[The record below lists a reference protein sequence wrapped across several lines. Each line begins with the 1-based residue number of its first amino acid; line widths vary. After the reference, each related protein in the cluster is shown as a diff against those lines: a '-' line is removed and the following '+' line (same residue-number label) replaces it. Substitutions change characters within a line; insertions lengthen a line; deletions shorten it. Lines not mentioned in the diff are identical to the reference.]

1 MGFTFI
7 IDNTIKNRSSS
18 LPSLETLHRLRCKL
32 CTLAD
37 VRGNQHPYMEATGTT
52 KPIVYML
59 GEAPGETE
67 DEEDEQFVGE
77 SGQLLRARIPKNWQD
92 RVRWNNTV
100 RCRPPKNRLPTER
113 ETECCRPF
121 VSEDIA
127 KHKPKAV
134 FGFGATPLSWVGV
147 SGSISDWRGRRTPV
161 NIGGHACWYYAFHH
175 PAYLLR
181 LRKFRGKPSLIGSEL
196 ERAFVFDLKRA
207 FAEVESLPD
216 AVIHDEKMVREG
228 VEILTGETGDLERL
242 KNLLAWAKRQKLV
255 GVDYE
260 TQGLRPYQEDARIL
274 TIGSG
279 TKDLSF
285 AFALHHREAK
295 WKPSELKLVE
305 DLWVDFLMSDVLK
318 VVHQLAFEQEWSAVV
333 WGNKVLRGGEWGDTI
348 SQAAVIDE
356 RKGEQRQ
363 KGRGGPLSLD
373 FLVRQYFGIN
383 LKALSHLDRG
393 HLEREPLEAVLNYNA
408 PDAKYH
414 CLLFNAQQEVL
425 ERIDQVKQYKMML
438 RRVPTCV
445 KTQIKG
451 VPILRSESKRLADKY
466 MGIIEPT
473 LDEISALGVVKKFTK
488 LSGHD
493 FNPESNKHVT
503 KLLRDHMKRR
513 EGLRDGGKY
522 SVDEETLKSI
532 DHPLCAL
539 LLKLR
544 KARKKYSTYVYQ
556 DAIWPDGLLHAQFQT
571 VFHEARRLSCV
582 EPNLQN
588 MPKREEESREIR
600 RQIKA
605 PKGQVVASFDYGQ
618 IQFRG
623 IAMTSKDKSIIKSLW
638 ERYDVHQYWA
648 DRIAHAYPA
657 RIGGKQHLG
666 DWKLGKQ
673 SHMKKFRSDIKNQW
687 TFPLFFGATLERV
700 CEALEIP
707 EDYVRPEYNAF
718 WKMFSGVREWQEEM
732 VKFYHDY
739 GYVEDLAGF
748 RRHAPLT
755 RNQIFNTPI
764 QSLEGVIVMDG
775 MNRLSE
781 YADKWGDEYQPNI
794 QIHDDL
800 TFFLNADELD
810 DYADKIITEMLK
822 VPFKFVNVPITVELS
837 IGPDMFTME
846 EIMTASS
853 DQWKHNAR

>member
-7 IDNTIKNRSSS
+7 IDNNVRNRSNN
-18 LPSLETLHRLRCKL
+18 LPSLESLHRLQCKV
-32 CTLAD
+32 CPLAD
-37 VRGNQHPYMEATGTT
+37 VRGNKHPHMEPTGST
-52 KPIVYML
+52 KPVVYML
-59 GEAPGETE
+59 GEAPGEIE
-67 DEEDEQFVGE
+67 DEENEQFIGD
-77 SGQLLRARIPKNWQD
+77 SGQLLRAHVSKNWQD
-92 RVRWNNTV
+92 RIRWNNTV
-100 RCRPPKNRLPTER
+100 RTRPPKNRTPTER
-113 ETECCRPF
+113 EIECCRPS
-121 VSEDIA
+121 VAKDIA
-127 KHKPKAV
+127 MHKPAAV
-134 FGFGATPLSWVGV
+134 FGFGAIPLSWVGIK
-147 SGSISDWRGRRTPV
+147 GSIGDWRGRRTPV
-161 NIGGHACWYYAFHH
+161 NIGGYECWYYAFHH

-181 LRKFRGKPSLIGSEL
+181 LRKHHGRPSQIGSEI

-216 AVIHDEKMVREG
+216 AVVHDEEMVRHG
-228 VEILTGETGDLERL
+228 VEIITGGNGDLDRL
-242 KNLLAWAKRQKLV
+242 RKLLAWAKKQKLV

-260 TQGLRPYQEDARIL
+260 TQGLRPYQENARIL
-274 TIGSG
+274 TIAVGS
-279 TKDLSF
+279 KDLSF
-285 AFALHHREAK
+285 AFALHHDEAK
-295 WKPSELKLVE
+295 WKPHELKIVE
-305 DLWVDFLMSDVLK
+305 ELWVDFLLSDVLK
-318 VVHQLAFEQEWSAVV
+318 VVHQLAFEQEWSAVI
-333 WGNKVLRGGEWGDTI
+333 WGNKVLRSGFWGDTI
-348 SQAAVIDE
+348 SQASIIDE
-356 RKGEQRQ
+356 RKGEQKQ

-373 FLVRQYFGIN
+373 FLVRQHFGIN
-383 LKALSHLDRG
+383 LKSLSNLNRD
-393 HLEREPLEAVLNYNA
+393 HLEREPLEAVLKYNA

-414 CLLFNAQQEVL
+414 CLLFLAQQEIL
-425 ERIDQVKQYKMML
+425 ERIDQAKQYSMML

-445 KTQIKG
+445 ETQIKG
-451 VPILRSESKRLADKY
+451 VPILHSESKRLAKKY
-466 MGIIEPT
+466 MDIIEPT
-473 LDEISALGVVKKFTK
+473 LDEIQSMKEVKQFIK

-503 KLLRDHMKRR
+503 KLLRDYMKRR
-513 EGLRDGGKY
+513 EGIRDGGKY
-522 SVDEETLKSI
+522 SVDEDTLKAI
-532 DHPLCAL
+532 NHPLCGL

-588 MPKREEESREIR
+588 MPKRDEGSREVR

-618 IQFRG
+618 IQARG
-623 IAMTSKDKSIIKSLW
+623 IAMTSKDKSFVKALW
-638 ERYDVHQYWA
+638 ERFDVHQYWA
-648 DRIAHAYPA
+648 ERLAHAYPS
-657 RIGGKQHLG
+657 RIGGKQNLK
-666 DWKLGKQ
+666 DKKVI
-673 SHMKKFRSDIKNQW
+673 KKFRSDVKNQW
-687 TFPLFFGATLERV
+687 TFPLFFGASLERV
-700 CEALEIP
+700 CEALDMP
-707 EDYVRPEYNAF
+707 EMYVKPELRGF
-718 WKMFSGVREWQEEM
+718 QKMFEGVFEWQEEM
-732 VKFYHDY
+732 VKFYQEN

-781 YADKWGDEYQPNI
+781 YADEQNDDFYQPNI

-837 IGPDMFTME
+837 IGPDMFAME
-846 EIMTASS
+846 EIMSASS
-853 DQWKHNAR
+853 DKWKHNNGG